1 MKKTLQFFVLFSIS
15 LVSFAQDY
23 NSKIQNYL
31 DKNRQKLEL
40 TQADV
45 SNWVVE
51 STANSDATRIT
62 NYYVKQS
69 YQGVEVFNSL
79 SNFWIKNDEVINAD
93 VQFVPNLSSKVNT
106 ISPVI
111 DVLEAL
117 NYAHQNLN
125 EQSVNHQVIDYKE
138 GKIVLSN
145 GNLTNDPVTAKL
157 VLTTLD
163 SKEVRLAWDLT
174 YYSADYQSLW
184 SLRVDAVNG
193 DLLQKIDLVVS
204 CDFEKCGDLSHN
216 HSSKT
221 VNSFFS
227 YKKLFSVQEAN
238 AMTNVLAESSV
249 YNVVPFETESPNHGP
264 RQLISSPYNLT
275 ASPYGWHDDNGA
287 DGAEYT
293 ITAGNN
299 VLAQEDHD
307 GNDDSGASPDGGSGL
322 TFDFPYG
329 GVGVAPTTY
338 INAATTNLFY
348 MNNIMHDVW
357 YFYGFDELNGNFQ
370 SNNYGRGPAFGGGS
384 GDYVLADSQDSYDIT
399 NDPTKRNNA
408 KFSTP
413 TDGGNPR
420 MQMYLWDN
428 EPIIYY
434 LKINSPSSIA
444 GSYFAADNSFSPG
457 HVAIPVA
464 PGITTNLVLYQ
475 DATADVT
482 DACQTAVNATQI
494 AGKIVVIRRGTCEF
508 QQKVQNA
515 QNAGAVAVIIVNND
529 AANPNQN
536 IGMSGANSAIT
547 IPAVAVSYNLG
558 EALIAQMSSTTIN
571 VTLEDDSTPFVNVD
585 GDFDN
590 VVIAHEYTHG
600 ISNRLTGGRNAG
612 TCLQSS
618 EQMGEGWSDWAG
630 LMMQIKAGDQSTDA
644 KGIGTFVT
652 SEPINGGGIR
662 QYPYTTD
669 MSINPFTF
677 GDTNGMTYTNASGG
691 QSIDVHSVGS
701 VWATILW
708 DLTWAYIN
716 KYGFDPDKYN
726 GTGGN
731 NKVMQLVLDG
741 MKLQPCNP
749 SFVQA
754 RDAIIAADQ
763 ATTGGQDYCMIW
775 EVFARRGLGVNA
787 SSGINGAAGSF
798 VYISG
803 INDQTEDFTEPAPG
817 PNCTLAA
824 SYFDNTDMFKVY
836 PNPANNNLNISILN
850 YSGKLNVQLYDIN
863 GRVVFEQKMDNF
875 SLESSVNIQS
885 LQAGIY
891 MLKVQGENLS
901 YTQKVIKK

>member
-1 MKKTLQFFVLFSIS
+1 MKKTLQFFVLFSIG
-15 LVSFAQDY
+15 LMGFAQDY

-51 STANSDATRIT
+51 STANSDATGIT

-69 YQGVEVFNSL
+69 YQGVEVFNSV

-106 ISPVI
+106 VSPVI
-111 DVLEAL
+111 DVLGAL
-117 NYAHQNLN
+117 SYAHQKLN
-125 EQSVNHQVIDYKE
+125 EQSVNHQVIDYKD

-145 GNLTNDPVTAKL
+145 GDLSEDPVTAKL
-157 VLTTLD
+157 VL
-163 SKEVRLAWDLT
+163 SSMNSEVRLAWDLT
-174 YYSADYQSLW
+174 YYSQDHEHLW
-184 SLRVDAVNG
+184 SLRIDAVNG
-193 DLLQKIDLVVS
+193 DLLQQFDMVLS
-204 CDFEKCGDLSHN
+204 CNFDKCGDLTHN
-216 HSSKT
+216 H
-221 VNSFFS
+221 NSNNFFS
-227 YKKLFSVQEAN
+227 YKKLFNTSA
-238 AMTNVLAESSV
+238 ASSVLAESST
-249 YNVVPFETESPNHGP
+249 YNVVPFEIESPNHGS
-264 RQLISSPYNLT
+264 RQLLSSPYNLT
-275 ASPYGWHDDNGA
+275 ASPYGWHDTNA
-287 DGAEYT
+287 VDGAEYT
-293 ITAGNN
+293 ITRGNN
-299 VLAQEDHD
+299 VYAQEDHD
-307 GNDDSGASPDGGSGL
+307 ANNDTFGTSPNGGSGL

-329 GVGVAPTTY
+329 GVGVAATTY
-338 INAATTNLFY
+338 TSAATTNLFY

-357 YFYGFDELNGNFQ
+357 YHYGFNELNGNFQ
-370 SNNYGRGPAFGGGS
+370 SNNYGRGNIFNGGA
-384 GDYVLADSQDSYDIT
+384 GDYVIADSQDAT
-399 NDPTKRNNA
+399 TLNNA
-408 KFSTP
+408 NFSTP
-413 TDGGNPR
+413 IDGVTNGNPR
-420 MQMYLWDN
+420 MQMFLWDYG
-428 EPIIYY
+428 PVPYY
-434 LKINSPSSIA
+434 LTVNSPSSIA
-444 GSYFAADNSFSPG
+444 GEYYAADNAFSPG
-457 HVAIPVA
+457 HVDLPDL
-464 PGITTNLVLYQ
+464 PGLTTNLVLYQ
-475 DATADVT
+475 DATPDT
-482 DACQTAVNATQI
+482 SDACEIAVNVSQI
-494 AGKIVVIRRGTCEF
+494 TGKIVILRRGTCEF
-508 QQKVQNA
+508 QLKVQNA
-515 QNAGAVAVIIVNND
+515 QAAGAVAVIVVNND
-529 AANPNQN
+529 TANPNQYVN
-536 IGMSGANSAIT
+536 MSGANANIT
-547 IPAVAVSYNLG
+547 IPAVFVSYNLG
-558 EALIAQMSSTTIN
+558 EALIAQMASGTVN
-571 VTLEDDSTPFVNVD
+571 VTLKNDDVTFVNAD

-600 ISNRLTGGRNAG
+600 ISTRLTGGRSNSS
-612 TCLQSS
+612 CLQSS

-644 KGIGTFVT
+644 RGIGTFVA
-652 SEPINGGGIR
+652 SEPISGGGIR

-669 MSINPFTF
+669 MSVNPFTF
-677 GDTNGMTYTNASGG
+677 GDTNGNHTYINSYGVQAV
-691 QSIDVHSVGS
+691 DVHYIGS
-701 VWATILW
+701 IWATMLW
-708 DLTWAYIN
+708 DLTWAYIE
-716 KYGFDPDKYN
+716 KYGFDPDKYT

-731 NKVMQLVLDG
+731 NKMMQLILDA

-749 SFVQA
+749 SFVQG

-787 SSGINGAAGSF
+787 SSGTNAIPVNLRDPSADNSA
-798 VYISG
+798 YIAG
-803 INDQTEDFTEPAPG
+803 INDQTEDFTEPSPG